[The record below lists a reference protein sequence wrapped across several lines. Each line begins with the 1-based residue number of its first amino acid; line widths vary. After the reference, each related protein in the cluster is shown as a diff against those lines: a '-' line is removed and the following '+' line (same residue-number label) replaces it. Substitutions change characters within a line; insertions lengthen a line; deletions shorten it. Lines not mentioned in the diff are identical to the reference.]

1 MKMVVELQ
9 QDLDTGQVVLPLSG
23 KLISDLDWKEG
34 DTLEWIDNG
43 DGSFTIR
50 KYDWR
55 RYAQ

>member
-1 MKMVVELQ
+1 MKTVIEIQ
-9 QDLDTGQVVLPLSG
+9 EDKETGDLILPLSDL
-23 KLISDLDWKEG
+23 LIEQLDWVEG
-34 DTLEWIDNG
+34 DTLEWIDNN

>member
-1 MKMVVELQ
+1 MIVKIEIDPKTG
-9 QDLDTGQVVLPLSG
+9 DLILPLPEELL
-23 KLISDLDWKEG
+23 KQLDLEIG
-34 DTLEWIDNG
+34 HELEWIDNE